1 VPNGILPPSSTGNL
15 EKDGLEKKKKKVREA
30 LTLCSG
36 EILLRIIV
44 LLIEV
49 AVPLLLAY

>member
-1 VPNGILPPSSTGNL
+1 MAFSPQVAQEILR
-15 EKDGLEKKKKKVREA
+15 KMDWKKKKKKIREA